1 MAPPLVMNRPVRM
14 KYAEIIVPVWSIDKT
29 INILQEAGA
38 VHIIEK
44 GKGIEKYFSKYR
56 RIKQIIDKIN
66 AILENAKGRVIDAS
80 LTITDLRELSIETI
94 DSEVTKLYNNIS
106 ALQKELNSIS
116 NSLSQINELLS
127 ILSRFDPGTPI
138 DQILY
143 NGRLLSIITVYGSI
157 EQFETF
163 KSICEEKGIH
173 VEVIRRISTETI
185 HIYSI
190 AFFGTLDKIIPV
202 MESCGLRYINVTPFI
217 EVEKGVNVGDVI
229 NRLSTYESELRNR
242 SLELE
247 YRIEKLIDENI
258 DYLAKYLLFLENKMG
273 ELESI
278 LRMHGYKYLSVLA
291 GWIPADKIDEVSE
304 KLRENDIAF
313 YMEVRDP
320 IEGRDEPPTL
330 LRNPK
335 VIEWFEPIVKFIGV
349 PRYWE
354 WDPTPIIAYSF
365 ALFYGIMLGD
375 MGYAIAIILSAML
388 ILDKFVV
395 DTASKDYVFFK
406 RAIISSSI
414 IGFIVGLLSGSFLGD
429 TLELLGFSY
438 SITSVFTDPLQFLI
452 LAIIIGL
459 IHVNI
464 AHILT
469 LIKAIRA
476 RSTGDV
482 LTEIGIFVTEIFGI
496 PYILYS
502 MFNTP
507 IPGIPIKAYDYLL
520 YGVGAGILLLVAGS
534 VKNMGGLGL
543 LMWLFGLTGLL
554 GDVLSY
560 SRLAGVG
567 LATIY
572 LAKSFNAIAIL
583 AYNGIGGSLP
593 AVIGIIVGGIAAA
606 IIVVFG
612 HVVNTALSA
621 LGSFIHS
628 LRLCFVEFLSKFY
641 EGTGY
646 MFEPF
651 KIILRKKIVIE

>member
-1 MAPPLVMNRPVRM
+1 MPPPLVMNRPVRM

-29 INILQEAGA
+29 INTLQEAGA
-38 VHIIEK
+38 VHIVEK
-44 GKGIEKYFSKYR
+44 GRGIEKYLSKYR

-80 LTITDLRELSIETI
+80 LTVTDLRELSIETI
-94 DSEVTKLYNNIS
+94 DSEVTKLYNTIS
-106 ALQKELNSIS
+106 ALQKELNNIS

-127 ILSRFDPGTPI
+127 ILSKFDPGTPM

-163 KSICEEKGIH
+163 RSICEEKGIR
-173 VEVIRRISTETI
+173 VEVIRHISTETI

-190 AFFGTLDKIIPV
+190 AFFRALDKIIPV
-202 MESCGLRYINVTPFI
+202 IESCGLRYIDVTPFI

-229 NRLSTYESELRNR
+229 NRLSTYESELKNR

-313 YMEVRDP
+313 YIEARDP

-330 LRNPK
+330 LKNPK

-375 MGYAIAIILSAML
+375 MGYAIAIILSALL

-395 DTASKDYVFFK
+395 DTTSRDYVFFK

-469 LIKAIRA
+469 LIKALRA

-507 IPGIPIKAYDYLL
+507 IPGIPLKAYDYLL

-534 VKNMGGLGL
+534 VKNMGGLGF

-651 KIILRKKIVIE
+651 KIVLRKRIVIE